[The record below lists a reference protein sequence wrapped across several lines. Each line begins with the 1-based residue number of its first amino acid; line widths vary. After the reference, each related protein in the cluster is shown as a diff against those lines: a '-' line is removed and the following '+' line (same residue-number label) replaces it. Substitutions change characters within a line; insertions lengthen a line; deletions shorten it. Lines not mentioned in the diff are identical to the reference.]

1 MLVII
6 SDLHLTDGTSG
17 STIQP
22 GAFQIFADRL
32 CETAERA
39 SWRADGRYQP
49 IEGVELVLLGD
60 VLDIIR
66 SAQWLQSPT
75 RPWDDPHS
83 PEVTE
88 TVTTIVDRILTH
100 NEPALSVLR
109 ALATEGAINV
119 PAGDSRG
126 RPLYESAAHTVP
138 LRLHYMVGNH
148 DWHLHLPGTAYD
160 MIRQKVA
167 QHMGLASRIDM
178 PFPHDPY
185 ECEALLD
192 AQRSHGVFARHGD
205 IFDPINFEGDRDGS
219 SLGDVIVV
227 QLVNRFALEVQN
239 KLSDELPE
247 AAIAGLREIDNI
259 RPLLLVP
266 VWIDGLLDRTC
277 SSLST
282 RKKVKR
288 IWDELADEMLALPFV
303 RDRDTWSPFDLVDGL
318 SRALKFSKRASLDW
332 SIRITDWMHKIR
344 GAKSAS
350 FYSHALAEPD
360 FRNRRAQH
368 IVYGHTHAAESVPL
382 DASYADSFVLNQVY
396 FNSGTWRR
404 VYRQTQLALGQH
416 EFIPSETMSY
426 LSFFQGDERGG
437 CPFEAW
443 NGMLGVDP
451 AEGTNYRVD
460 APHARSQSLSP
471 SNVQLRGPHFG
482 SAGVGQTAAGA
493 SAGSRWVG

>member
-1 MLVII
+1 MLVIV

-17 STIQP
+17 STIHP

-32 CETAERA
+32 CEMSERA
-39 SWRADGRYQP
+39 SWRTDGRYQP
-49 IEGVELVLLGD
+49 IDGVELVLLGD

-66 SAQWLQSPT
+66 SARWLEGDA

-83 PEVTE
+83 PDATEAVTS
-88 TVTTIVDRILTH
+88 IVDGILQH
-100 NEPALSVLR
+100 NEPALAVLR
-109 ALATEGAINV
+109 SLASEGVITV

-138 LRLHYMVGNH
+138 VRIHYMVGNH

-160 MIRQKVA
+160 MIRQQVA
-167 QHMGLASRIDM
+167 QHMGLSNRIDM

-185 ECEALLD
+185 ESEALLD
-192 AQRSHGVFARHGD
+192 AQRRHRVFARHGD
-205 IFDPINFEGDRDGS
+205 VFDPLNFEGDRNGS

-227 QLVNRFALEVQN
+227 QLVNRFAVEVERQ
-239 KLSDELPE
+239 LGDELPE

-277 SSLST
+277 ASSAT

-288 IWDELADEMLALPFV
+288 IWDELADELLAMPFV
-303 RDRDTWSPFDLVDGL
+303 RSRDTWSPVDLVDGL
-318 SRALKFSKRASLDW
+318 AGALKFSKKLSLDR
-332 SIRITDWMHKIR
+332 SIRVGDWLQKIR
-344 GAKSAS
+344 GAAGAS
-350 FYSHALAEPD
+350 YYSHALAEPD

-368 IVYGHTHAAESVPL
+368 IVYGHTHVAESVPL

-404 VYRQTQLALGQH
+404 IYRQTQLAPEQH
-416 EFIPSETMSY
+416 EFIPSEMMNY
-426 LSFFQGDERGG
+426 LAFFQADERGG
-437 CPFEAW
+437 CPFEVW
-443 NGMLGVDP
+443 SGMLGVDA
-451 AEGTNYRVD
+451 AEGLNYRLD
-460 APHARSQSLSP
+460 AGHARTQSISP
-471 SNVQLRGPHFG
+471 SELQLRGPHF
-482 SAGVGQTAAGA
+482 AGRGVAAAAAGA
-493 SAGSRWVG
+493 RWVG